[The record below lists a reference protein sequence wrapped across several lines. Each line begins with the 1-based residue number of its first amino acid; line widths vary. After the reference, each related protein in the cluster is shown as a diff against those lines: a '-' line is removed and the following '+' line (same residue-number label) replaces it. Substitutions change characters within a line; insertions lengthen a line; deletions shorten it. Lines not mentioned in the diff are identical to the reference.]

1 MAQIDIYLKR
11 LVSENT
17 LNYQVDF
24 LALYDFIPNED
35 LKTLLAVY
43 HTQLNRWF
51 EVLNHDIKSKYNDD
65 GEKVYTGGYFHAQDS
80 RDLLDI
86 IDRIKTLKKKC
97 SQTQYA
103 FRFSDSGYG
112 DVIRRCLCFVV
123 DSGGST
129 IPEGFEP
136 INIVDLE
143 PVFQLVK
150 GIALA
155 QDKQSIYRELKP
167 VGEGSYARVFFYS
180 DPTYNFPVILKR
192 ARPEL
197 DDKEIARFKQEFDV
211 LKQLHS
217 PYIVD
222 VFAYDSERNEYTME
236 RMDETIYDF
245 IQKRNNKLSLTAR
258 KNIITQICKGLSYIH
273 SKGYL
278 HRDISLTNVFIKHYD
293 DVDVVKI
300 GDFGLVKI
308 PESNLTSL
316 LSELKG
322 SLNDPDLIN
331 VGFGNYEMR
340 HETFALTRLCY
351 YILTGKTNIDRQKD
365 GTIKA
370 FWEKGTNPDKS
381 KRFSS
386 VDELKRAIKSIT
398 DDNK

>member
-1 MAQIDIYLKR
+1 M
-11 LVSENT
+11 
-17 LNYQVDF
+17 NYQDDF
-24 LALYDFIPNED
+24 LNLYNFIPNED

-51 EVLNHDIKSKYNDD
+51 AVLNHDIKSKYNDD

-86 IDRIKTLKKKC
+86 IDRIETLKKKC

-112 DVIRRCLCFVV
+112 DVIRRCLRFVV

-300 GDFGLVKI
+300 GDF
-308 PESNLTSL
+308 
-316 LSELKG
+316 
-322 SLNDPDLIN
+322 
-331 VGFGNYEMR
+331 
-340 HETFALTRLCY
+340 
-351 YILTGKTNIDRQKD
+351 
-365 GTIKA
+365 
-370 FWEKGTNPDKS
+370 
-381 KRFSS
+381 
-386 VDELKRAIKSIT
+386 
-398 DDNK
+398 